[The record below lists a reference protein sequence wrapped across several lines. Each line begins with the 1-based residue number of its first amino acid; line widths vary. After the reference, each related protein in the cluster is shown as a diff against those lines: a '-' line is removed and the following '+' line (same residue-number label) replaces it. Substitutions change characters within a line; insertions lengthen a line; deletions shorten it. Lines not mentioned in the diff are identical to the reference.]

1 MKKFFIPL
9 VCTIILLVNTGCGI
23 NDKVRIGTAA
33 EGGNYYIFGSELNA
47 ADSLEDYNINIKR
60 TAGSAANMRLLS
72 ENYLQMAIVQT
83 DIIDDAWNGR
93 NGFTEEYRD
102 FGAVAG
108 LFTESCQIAVRSD
121 SDIKSVSDL
130 RAKTV
135 SIGEEESGT
144 AHNARQILTSF
155 GIAED
160 MIKTV
165 NLDYT
170 DAANQLENGTI
181 DAFFCTIG
189 APNPTVKSL
198 CDKGVARLVSLD
210 GDRIDDLVSSYSYY
224 SACTIPAGTYSGQ
237 TNDIKTIGVT
247 AVLLASNSCPKDT
260 VKAITKA
267 FFDNSGS
274 IQNALSV
281 SIATDQQSAVNGIEI
296 PFHAGAAE
304 YYSENGITVETE

>member
-1 MKKFFIPL
+1 
-9 VCTIILLVNTGCGI
+9 
-23 NDKVRIGTAA
+23 
-33 EGGNYYIFGSELNA
+33 
-47 ADSLEDYNINIKR
+47 
-60 TAGSAANMRLLS
+60 MRLLS
-72 ENYLQMAIVQT
+72 ENYLQMAVVQT

-93 NGFTEEYRD
+93 NGFKDEYHD

-130 RAKTV
+130 KGKAV

-144 AHNARQILTSF
+144 AHNARQILTSY

-165 NLDYT
+165 NLDYK
-170 DAANQLENGTI
+170 DAASQLENGTI

-198 CDKGVARLVSLD
+198 CDKGAARLVSLD
-210 GDRIDDLVSSYSYY
+210 SDRINDLVSSYDYY
-224 SACTIPAGTYSGQ
+224 SACTIPAGTYNGQ
-237 TNDIKTIGVT
+237 TEDIKTIGVT
-247 AVLLASNSCPKDT
+247 AVLLAGNSCSKDT

-267 FFDNSGS
+267 IFDNSQT
-274 IQNALSV
+274 IQNALPV
-281 SIATDQQSAVNGIEI
+281 NIVTDRKSAVNGINI
-296 PFHAGAAE
+296 PFHPGAAE
-304 YYSENGITVETE
+304 YYGENGINVETE

>member
-1 MKKFFIPL
+1 MKKFIIPL
-9 VCTIILLVNTGCGI
+9 LCTIILLICTACGI

-47 ADSLEDYNINIKR
+47 VDSLENYNINIKR

-72 ENYLQMAIVQT
+72 ENYLQMAVVQT

-93 NGFTEEYRD
+93 NGFTDEYHD

-108 LFTESCQIAVRSD
+108 LFAESCQIAVRRD
-121 SDIKSVSDL
+121 SSIQSVSDL
-130 RAKTV
+130 KGKTV

-144 AHNARQILTSF
+144 AHNARQILTSY

-165 NLDYT
+165 NLDYR
-170 DAANQLENGTI
+170 DAAQQLENGSI

-189 APNPTVKSL
+189 APNPTVKEL
-198 CDKGVARLVSLD
+198 CDKGSARLLSLD
-210 GDRIDDLVSSYSYY
+210 SDKINDLVNSYSYY
-224 SACTIPAGTYSGQ
+224 SACTIPAGTYNGQ
-237 TNDIKTIGVT
+237 DKDVETIGVT

-267 FFDNSGS
+267 IFDN
-274 IQNALSV
+274 
-281 SIATDQQSAVNGIEI
+281 TDTIHIVTDKESAVNGINI
-296 PFHAGAAE
+296 PFHPGAAE
-304 YYSENGITVETE
+304 YYSENGIKVETE